1 MPRFRKGGVV
11 IITHQNVKA
20 VHLREYEIDGLEVVW
35 ADVMLNGLRVVVG
48 SVYFAPGDIKALD
61 IFDAVI
67 GNILSKHSHI
77 LIATHANSEVVC
89 GMTHVLEFP
98 VTL

>member
-48 SVYFAPGDIKALD
+48 SVYFAPDDIKALD

-77 LIATHANSEVVC
+77 LIAMHANSEVVC